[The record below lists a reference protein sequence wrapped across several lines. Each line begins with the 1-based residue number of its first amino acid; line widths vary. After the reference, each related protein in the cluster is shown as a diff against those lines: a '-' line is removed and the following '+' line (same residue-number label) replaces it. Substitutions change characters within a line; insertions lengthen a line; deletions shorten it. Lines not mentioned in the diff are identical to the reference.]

1 MVGDCRLLAVVSN
14 TIQYMNSVDSW
25 KSHVPFLRCSNFLF
39 KTILWISE
47 VVTSWWVLAHEVKYI
62 FENVFSIVNDLV
74 MELGQLIDV
83 IVGNVFRKY
92 YGWFGGVGTKSIPVL
107 VFQATAINQKITMMG
122 SRFLTLL
129 KVLGNKT

>member
-1 MVGDCRLLAVVSN
+1 
-14 TIQYMNSVDSW
+14 
-25 KSHVPFLRCSNFLF
+25 
-39 KTILWISE
+39 
-47 VVTSWWVLAHEVKYI
+47 
-62 FENVFSIVNDLV
+62 

-92 YGWFGGVGTKSIPVL
+92 YGSFGGVGTKSIPVL

-129 KVLGNKT
+129 KVVGNKT